1 MHSLSSFKHRGSTY
15 ASSTLHHL
23 AHPTIFLSPVSP
35 TSHPSLHQQPQ
46 PHFLSP
52 PPSFSPLF
60 PLPLLPLPL
69 LPTQKLTLLL
79 NQHLSRMPNIQH
91 HQRDRHRCQIKNIRV
106 SLMRPELVGQTR
118 SCAGGEFGYSEE
130 DTELC
135 SQYYQSYVLAK
146 FSIVRVRKA
155 GERARERHIVIKS
168 STA

>member
-60 PLPLLPLPL
+60 PLPLLL
-69 LPTQKLTLLL
+69 TQKLTLLP

-106 SLMRPELVGQTR
+106 PLMRPELVGQTR

-135 SQYYQSYVLAK
+135 SQYYQSYVLARLSLVSQK
-146 FSIVRVRKA
+146 QSQ
-155 GERARERHIVIKS
+155 RARGRHTEIRP